1 MNFKNLSTKEL
12 TGNIFTELHND
23 WMLISSGDEQKLNMM
38 TASWG
43 GFGVLWNKHVS
54 FAFVRPQRYTLEFL
68 EAHDYY
74 SLSFFEPEYREELSL
89 CGRKSGRDID
99 KIEATGFN
107 PIFSSSAPYFK
118 EASKVMICK
127 KIYTDFIK
135 PENFIDKKIIDFY
148 PEHDYHKVYIGEIVE
163 VLVKR

>member
-74 SLSFFEPEYREELSL
+74 SLSFF
-89 CGRKSGRDID
+89 
-99 KIEATGFN
+99 F
-107 PIFSSSAPYFK
+107 F
-118 EASKVMICK
+118 
-127 KIYTDFIK
+127 
-135 PENFIDKKIIDFY
+135 
-148 PEHDYHKVYIGEIVE
+148 
-163 VLVKR
+163 